1 MHTLQFQQAA
11 APACVLESHA
21 IVEVPLSEIRALRDA
36 PSPAGAPALPTRFL
50 RHCDEHTVVGVRAV
64 LEAIAAMPQPVPAFT
79 RYGVIGAPLQAG
91 RITAAQTL
99 SQVAKAGGIA
109 VSPHVVPQCSL
120 HALASAVSVGL
131 GMHGPNLGT
140 SGGPEALSEGLF
152 AAVSLVRSAGC
163 DGLWAVF
170 TEWDEE
176 PVLDDAGAPVNDPL
190 CRAVAVAIR
199 PHTATD
205 VGAVTFS
212 MMSADSAVR
221 RDAAAKP
228 TGSALAAFAWALGMC
243 AAGGAIASWVHEC
256 PWGADIR
263 IAAPAAAAQMARPQ
277 STEHVRREAA

>member
-1 MHTLQFQQAA
+1 MHTLQFQ
-11 APACVLESHA
+11 PARPPMCVVEAHA
-21 IVEVPLSEIRALRDA
+21 VVEVRLTEIRALRDA
-36 PSPAGAPALPTRFL
+36 PSPVGAPALPPRFL
-50 RHCDEHTVVGVRAV
+50 RHCDEHTVAGVRAV
-64 LEAIAAMPQPVPAFT
+64 LEAIAAMPAPVSAFL

-91 RITAAQTL
+91 RITAAHTL

-152 AAVSLVRSAGC
+152 AAVSLVHSAGC

-176 PVLDDAGAPVNDPL
+176 PVLDDAGAAMNDPV
-190 CRAVAVAIR
+190 CRAVAVALR
-199 PHTATD
+199 PHAAADAGD
-205 VGAVTFS
+205 VTLSLMA
-212 MMSADSAVR
+212 ADFAAR
-221 RDAAAKP
+221 RGAAAKP
-228 TGSALAAFAWALGMC
+228 AGSALAAFAWALGMC

-277 STEHVRREAA
+277 SSAHVRREAA

>member
-1 MHTLQFQQAA
+1 MHTLQFQSAS
-11 APACVLESHA
+11 APACVLEAHA
-21 IVEVPLSEIRALRDA
+21 IVEVPLAEIRTLRDA
-36 PSPAGAPALPTRFL
+36 PSPAGAPALPPRFL

-64 LEAIAAMPQPVPAFT
+64 LEAIAALPGPVPAFT

-163 DGLWAVF
+163 NGLWAVF
-170 TEWDEE
+170 TEWDDE
-176 PVLDDAGAPVNDPL
+176 PVLNDAGVPANDPV

-199 PHTATD
+199 PHTAAD
-205 VGAVTFS
+205 AGAVTFS
-212 MMSADSAVR
+212 LMSADSAAR

-228 TGSALAAFAWALGMC
+228 NGSALAAFAWALGMC